1 MEGKLKEHI
10 GKQICIG
17 HRRGEKVFFYHGE
30 LLDITAT
37 HLFMTDRGKPVG
49 FLLSEISKIELEGFS
64 EAV

>member
-1 MEGKLKEHI
+1 MSEELKKYI
-10 GKQICIG
+10 GKRICIG

-37 HLFMTDRGKPVG
+37 HLFMADRGKPTG
-49 FLLSEISKIELEGFS
+49 FLLTELSKIELEGFS